1 MAGHRPFSEL
11 TKDFSLQRKA
21 EVEALTNRLQEEMT
35 LQELREALHIQ
46 QEELGELLGIKQAAV
61 SRMERRSD
69 IHLSNL
75 RKAIEAMGGELIII
89 ARFPNADVCLNNIA
103 VEQKQLS
110 VVVEN
115 QGC

>member
-1 MAGHRPFSEL
+1 MSGHRPFSEL
-11 TKDFSLQRKA
+11 TKHYSPERNA
-21 EVEALTNRLQEEMT
+21 RVEAETKRLLEEMT
-35 LQELREALHIQ
+35 LRELREALHIQ

-75 RKAIEAMGGELIII
+75 RKAVEAMGGELVII

-103 VEQKQLS
+103 MEQKQSS
-110 VVVEN
+110 VVMEN
-115 QGC
+115 GH